1 MRRLFSGMNF
11 ARGSRKPGSHM
22 KKTMP
27 PPQRETISDH
37 NSKLERLFEDE
48 LKDIYWAEKALVRAL
63 PKLLRNVT
71 SEELYKVLEDN
82 LTETEDHVVRLESV
96 FRTLGKEPKPNK
108 CEAMAGLIREADEI
122 MSHTEIGPVRDAGI
136 ISAVQKVE
144 HYEMASYGTLRT
156 FASTL
161 GLDRAV
167 RLLQENLDEER
178 AADNRLSELA
188 MSAINFEAAE
198 R

>member
-1 MRRLFSGMNF
+1 
-11 ARGSRKPGSHM
+11 M

-27 PPQRETISDH
+27 LLQRESVSDH
-37 NSKLERLFEDE
+37 TSKLERLFEDE

-71 SEELYKVLEDN
+71 SEELYKVLEDH
-82 LTETEDHVVRLESV
+82 LTETEDQVVRIEGV
-96 FRTLGKEPKPNK
+96 FATLGKEPKAKK
-108 CEAMAGLIREADEI
+108 CEAMAGLIREAEAI
-122 MSHTEIGPVRDAGI
+122 MSHTQLGAMRDAGI

-161 GLDRAV
+161 GLDKAV
-167 RLLQENLDEER
+167 SLLQENLDEER
-178 AADNRLSELA
+178 AADSKLSELA
-188 MSAINFEAAE
+188 VSAIHFEAAE

>member
-11 ARGSRKPGSHM
+11 ARGSRKTWFNM

-27 PPQRETISDH
+27 LPQRETISDH

-96 FRTLGKEPKPNK
+96 FRMLGKEPKTKK

-122 MSHTEIGPVRDAGI
+122 MSHTEVGPVRDAGI

>member
-1 MRRLFSGMNF
+1 
-11 ARGSRKPGSHM
+11 M

-27 PPQRETISDH
+27 LTQRETVSDH
-37 NSKLERLFEDE
+37 TSKLERLFEDE

-71 SEELYKVLEDN
+71 SEELYKVLEDH
-82 LTETEDHVVRLESV
+82 LTETEDQVVRIEGV
-96 FRTLGKEPKPNK
+96 FRTLGKEPKAKK
-108 CEAMAGLIREADEI
+108 CEAMAGLIREAEEI
-122 MSHTEIGPVRDAGI
+122 MSHTETGPMRDAGI

-167 RLLQENLDEER
+167 TLLQENLDEER
-178 AADNRLSELA
+178 AADNKLSELA
-188 MSAINFEAAE
+188 VAAINFEAAE

>member
-1 MRRLFSGMNF
+1 M
-11 ARGSRKPGSHM
+11 
-22 KKTMP
+22 
-27 PPQRETISDH
+27 
-37 NSKLERLFEDE
+37 
-48 LKDIYWAEKALVRAL
+48 KDIYWAEKALVRAL

-71 SEELYKVLEDN
+71 SEELYKVLEDH
-82 LTETEDHVVRLESV
+82 LTETEDHVMRIEGV
-96 FRTLGKEPKPNK
+96 FGTLGKEPKAKK
-108 CEAMAGLIREADEI
+108 CEAMAGLIREAEEI
-122 MSHTEIGPVRDAGI
+122 MSHTEVGPMRDAGI

-144 HYEMASYGTLRT
+144 HYEMASYGTLRA

-178 AADNRLSELA
+178 AADNKLSELA
-188 MSAINFEAAE
+188 VSAINFEAAE

>member
-1 MRRLFSGMNF
+1 
-11 ARGSRKPGSHM
+11 M

-27 PPQRETISDH
+27 LPQRETLSDH

-82 LTETEDHVVRLESV
+82 LTETEDHVVRLENV
-96 FRTLGKEPKPNK
+96 FRTLGKEPKAKK
-108 CEAMAGLIREADEI
+108 CEAMAGLIREAEET
-122 MSHTEIGPVRDAGI
+122 MSHTEMGTMRDAGI

-161 GLDRAV
+161 GLDKAV
-167 RLLQENLDEER
+167 NLLQTNLDEER
-178 AADNRLSELA
+178 AADNRLSDLA
-188 MSAINFEAAE
+188 MSAIHFETAE

>member
-1 MRRLFSGMNF
+1 
-11 ARGSRKPGSHM
+11 M

-27 PPQRETISDH
+27 LPQRETISDH
-37 NSKLERLFEDE
+37 TSKLERLFEDE

-71 SEELYKVLEDN
+71 SEELYKVLEDH
-82 LTETEDHVVRLESV
+82 LTETEDQVTRVEGV
-96 FRTLGKEPKPNK
+96 FRSLGKEPKAKK
-108 CEAMAGLIREADEI
+108 CEAMAGLIREAEEI
-122 MSHTEIGPVRDAGI
+122 ISHTEVGPMRDAGI
-136 ISAVQKVE
+136 ISGVQKME
-144 HYEMASYGTLRT
+144 HYQIASYGTLRT

-167 RLLQENLDEER
+167 SLLQENLDEER
-178 AADNRLSELA
+178 AADNKLSELA
-188 MSAINFEAAE
+188 VSAINFEAAE